1 MGFFQSEIN
10 DTCDRLLF
18 VNDVCETKDHLEAFR
33 VSLQQQHKVQDEV
46 IKKVLSSVS
55 HGPNRTFY
63 WLCQLASTL
72 TADREESMSSE
83 CDRISDQLY
92 NAILC
97 HRAERH
103 GSDWALRFL
112 RDHHHSDNKKVVKEI
127 AQWECKSCQ
136 SPEDSKDKFED
147 CVKCVKGHVWARCVL
162 TLRPCD
168 EASVAWCEWC
178 EAPALNS
185 YVQAN
190 PDVTCPL
197 CDGEFT
203 TQ

>member
-1 MGFFQSEIN
+1 M
-10 DTCDRLLF
+10 
-18 VNDVCETKDHLEAFR
+18 V
-33 VSLQQQHKVQDEV
+33 
-46 IKKVLSSVS
+46 KKVLSSVS
-55 HGPNRTFY
+55 HEKGPNRTFH
-63 WLCQLASTL
+63 WLCQLASSV
-72 TADREESMSSE
+72 TADRGDESLSSE
-83 CDRISDQLY
+83 CDRLSDQFY

-97 HRAERH
+97 HRAEKH
-103 GSDWALRFL
+103 GSDWAMRFV
-112 RDHHHSDNKKVVKEI
+112 RDHSDRENKKVKGGGGG

-136 SPEDSKDKFED
+136 SPEDKEDKFED

-178 EAPALNS
+178 EVPALNS

-203 TQ
+203 TE